1 MKFLEKNNHVIRLK
15 SESHFD
21 ADYNLFKRYF
31 PSHQLNRDLEKVN
44 QFNRARLDG
53 QMIMLLLD
61 KVSPQSIEKF
71 RVEYSPNELAKSKDS
86 YDPYTIASID
96 EAKALF
102 CEHTGWPMNSID
114 AVSIIKTAVGLKKD
128 DFIKTATSS
137 KHYMIF
143 KNESDNVDT
152 VQSDKVKKKESD
164 KKKVNTKNSP
174 K

>member
-71 RVEYSPNELAKSKDS
+71 RVEYSPNELSL
-86 YDPYTIASID
+86 IHI
-96 EAKALF
+96 
-102 CEHTGWPMNSID
+102 
-114 AVSIIKTAVGLKKD
+114 
-128 DFIKTATSS
+128 
-137 KHYMIF
+137 
-143 KNESDNVDT
+143 
-152 VQSDKVKKKESD
+152 
-164 KKKVNTKNSP
+164 
-174 K
+174 

>member
-21 ADYNLFKRYF
+21 ADYNLFIRYF

-71 RVEYSPNELAKSKDS
+71 RVEYSPNELAESKDS

-114 AVSIIKTAVGLKKD
+114 AVSIIKTSVGLKKD

-152 VQSDKVKKKESD
+152 VQSDQVKKKESD